1 MTAQTTIE
9 KIFSTMRIFSPW
21 DFAKSSTT
29 TTPAAPY
36 STDIAAVWEMIN
48 TNLTNKHY
56 PETGTQTMMVLTA
69 GIKATKY
76 SLYKEFVNAAGIVLG
91 WVKCHGYDGQT
102 ISDVADYTTLSAAN
116 AAFKAGMDVS
126 GYINKDFAEEVFEEG
141 CDTTMPAKTTNE
153 LGAKNSKFEIY
164 LVNKPSGWISRE
176 VMTSYS
182 VQNGICK
189 LTINDEKVTTE
200 ELAGTVATEV
210 DKYCDSFA
218 VISRSV

>member
-21 DFAKSSTT
+21 DFAKASTA

-36 STDIAAVWEMIN
+36 STDIAAVWDMIN
-48 TNLTNKHY
+48 TDTTEKMY
-56 PETGTQTMMVLTA
+56 PNDPMTYKVTVKSP

-76 SLYKEFVNAAGIVLG
+76 SLYKEFVNAAGTVLG
-91 WVKCHGYDGQT
+91 WTRCHGYDGQT
-102 ISDVADYTTLSAAN
+102 LSDVASYTTLSAAN

-141 CDTTMPAKTTNE
+141 CDTTMPVKTTNNF
-153 LGAKNSKFEIY
+153 GAKNSKFIVTLNHATLLNVE
-164 LVNKPSGWISRE
+164 
-176 VMTSYS
+176 TAYS
-182 VQNGICK
+182 VEDGVCK
-189 LTINDEKVTTE
+189 LTIKDEKVTDE
-200 ELAGTVATEV
+200 ANARLVAEAV
-210 DKYCDSFA
+210 DAYCDNFA